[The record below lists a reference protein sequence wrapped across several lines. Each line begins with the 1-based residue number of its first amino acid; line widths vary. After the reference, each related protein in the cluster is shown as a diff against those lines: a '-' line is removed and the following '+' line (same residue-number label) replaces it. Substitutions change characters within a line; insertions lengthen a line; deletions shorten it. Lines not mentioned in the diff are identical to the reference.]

1 MRYAFVDESYSRDRY
16 FVGAYVVREDQLAI
30 VKNAVHTALRYAE
43 GFGVHAAAELHG
55 YEIMSGKNAWSPL
68 RGKARAALSIYRRAL
83 AEIAAVPGARAFVE
97 GVDIPRLNTRYSYP
111 QAPHQIALRHLLE
124 RLNEY
129 ASRVGDRVVVI
140 ADEVPDQQAHAMRM
154 ASYQSLTTGGYKP
167 STLARIEF
175 PITFGKSAESP
186 GIQCAD
192 MIVYLYRRV
201 DAHEHL
207 DDRAARSARELWTET
222 HPLRP
227 SARRWDP

>member
-1 MRYAFVDESYSRDRY
+1 MRCAFVDESYSRDRY
-16 FVGAYVVREDQLAI
+16 FVGAYVVRDDQLTI
-30 VKNAVHTALRYAE
+30 VKNAVRNALRYAE
-43 GFGVHAAAELHG
+43 VFGIDAGAELHG

-68 RGKARAALSIYRRAL
+68 RGKTRAALSVYRRAL
-83 AEIAAVPGARAFVE
+83 AEIAAVPGARSFVE
-97 GVDIPRLNTRYSYP
+97 GVDIPRLNARYRYP
-111 QAPHQIALRHLLE
+111 QAPHQIALRLLLE

-167 STLARIEF
+167 SKLSRIEF

-192 MIVYLYRRV
+192 MIVYLYRRI
-201 DAHEHL
+201 DAREHL
-207 DDRAARSARELWTET
+207 DDRAGRAARDLWTRAQ
-222 HPLRP
+222 PLRP
-227 SARRWDP
+227 STRRWDP